1 MLQRTTLL
9 TTMQKKVPQWKHWG
23 GGGGGGGST
32 RKERNS
38 KKRSSFLDFNV
49 QSTEQGHLRMTKKN
63 TNVYEEEEEST
74 AQELCDSRGGRPGLP
89 SLISL
94 RFLLT

>member
-1 MLQRTTLL
+1 M
-9 TTMQKKVPQWKHWG
+9 
-23 GGGGGGGST
+23 

-38 KKRSSFLDFNV
+38 KKKSSFLDFNV

-63 TNVYEEEEEST
+63 TYIYEEEEESR
-74 AQELCDSRGGRPGLP
+74 AQELCESRGGHPGLP

-94 RFLLT
+94 RFLWT